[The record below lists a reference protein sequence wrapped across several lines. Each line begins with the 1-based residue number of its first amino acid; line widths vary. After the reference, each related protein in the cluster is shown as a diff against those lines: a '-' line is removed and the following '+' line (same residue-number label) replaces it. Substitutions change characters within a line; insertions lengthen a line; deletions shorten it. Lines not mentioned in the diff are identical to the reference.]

1 MAVIKF
7 GVVTLCLMLVAG
19 VASAASPEVAA
30 VQQQRFATWDT
41 DGDGFLSPAEAQKV
55 DGLSAAFQK
64 ADANQDGKV
73 DAQEYAKFESVDED

>member
-1 MAVIKF
+1 MAVMKS
-7 GVVTLCLMLVAG
+7 VVLALCLMLVAG
-19 VASAASPEVAA
+19 VASATSTEVVAM
-30 VQQQRFATWDT
+30 QQQRFATWDT

-73 DAQEYAKFESVDED
+73 DPQEYAKFETIDEE